1 MTDEDIIG
9 WVIDDERGLVDNNA
23 DPGGITNFGITIPAY
38 TDYLRATTGNPAAKA
53 TPEDIRA
60 FTEPN
65 AREFYRWLLKS
76 TGIGRI
82 QNMEV
87 RQFVFDA
94 AVNLGAR
101 QAIKLL
107 QRALTLPD
115 DGVIG
120 PVTLAA
126 VPYLDGERLARRIG
140 LEQMEFYGRLASG
153 NLTDADHDGIPDN
166 LEFLNGWLARLA
178 RKLRRVA

>member
-9 WVIDDERGLVDNNA
+9 AVLADEGGLVDNAA
-23 DPGGITNFGITIPAY
+23 DRGGITNFGITIPAY
-38 TDYLRATTGNPAAKA
+38 TDYLRSVTGNPAARA

-60 FTEPN
+60 LTEPN

-76 TGIGRI
+76 SGIGRI
-82 QNMEV
+82 QNMDV
-87 RQFVFDA
+87 RAFVFDA
-94 AVNLGAR
+94 AVNLGVK
-101 QAIKLL
+101 QAIRLL
-107 QRALTLPD
+107 QRALTVKD
-115 DGVIG
+115 DGVLG

-126 VPYLDGERLARRIG
+126 VPYLDGERLARRVGI
-140 LEQMEFYGRLASG
+140 EQMEFYGRLASG

-178 RKLRRVA
+178 RKLRKVA